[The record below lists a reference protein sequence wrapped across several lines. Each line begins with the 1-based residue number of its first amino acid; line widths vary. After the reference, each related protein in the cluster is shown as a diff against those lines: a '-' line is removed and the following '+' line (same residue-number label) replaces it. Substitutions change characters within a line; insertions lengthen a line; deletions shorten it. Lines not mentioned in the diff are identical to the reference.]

1 MTDQERDA
9 TLAIA
14 LMAAFADGRNDDA
27 EREQVRRIAE
37 SLSPGSSGGLTAIY
51 QDVLANRRGL
61 EDAAAAL
68 STSDARQL
76 AYEMAV
82 AVCEA
87 DGVRGDG
94 EKAFLE
100 RARHALGVDAGAAEA
115 LARQSEALATVPLG
129 PPAAGAAPGAGSAG
143 AGAAAAAGGSPGA
156 PAAGG
161 AVRPDPAALD
171 QKILNYAILNG
182 ALELLP
188 ESLAT
193 MAIIPLQM
201 KMVYEVGAAHGYA
214 LDRGHV
220 SELLATV
227 GVGLTSQ
234 AVEQVGRKILGGI
247 LGRIG
252 GGLLGGLGR
261 QATSSGLSFAT
272 TYALGQVAKDYYAGG
287 RRLDS
292 AQLRQSF
299 DRMLGDA
306 KALAQRYAGQ
316 IESKSRTIDPKQ
328 IVSMVRGR

>member
-14 LMAAFADGRNDDA
+14 LMAAFADGRNDDT
-27 EREQVRRIAE
+27 ERERVRRIAE
-37 SLSPGSSGGLTAIY
+37 SLSPGSSGGLAAIY
-51 QDVLANRRGL
+51 QDVLTRRRGL
-61 EDAAAAL
+61 EDAAGAL
-68 STSDARQL
+68 STAEARQL

-94 EKAFLE
+94 EREFLE
-100 RARHALGVDAGAAEA
+100 RARKALGVDAGAAAA
-115 LARQSEALATVPLG
+115 LARDSEALATVPLG
-129 PPAAGAAPGAGSAG
+129 PPAA
-143 AGAAAAAGGSPGA
+143 AGGPGPEA
-156 PAAGG
+156 SGPAANPGG
-161 AVRPDPAALD
+161 SLARPDAAALD

-247 LGRIG
+247 LGRLG

-272 TYALGQVAKDYYAGG
+272 TYALGQVAKDYYGGG

-292 AQLRQSF
+292 AQLRQTF
-299 DRMLGDA
+299 DRLLGDA
-306 KALAQRYAGQ
+306 KGLAQRYAGQ
-316 IESKSRTIDPKQ
+316 IESRARTIDPRQ
-328 IVSMVRGR
+328 IVAMVRGP